1 MTCLWQI
8 IDKSRYCYFLYQ
20 CVIMWTVETLLVG
33 VANTIFVHLIIKKT
47 MAAVD
52 QLQYMHACQPIPP
65 SHHKIYTHFLDKAS
79 QENCVICI
87 QMWYHKCWLPNSISC
102 CLCVIYKRKT
112 PRIEIKKYTAVRL
125 SMQNTQ
131 RAMVDNWPCVV
142 TQRQC
147 C

>member
-1 MTCLWQI
+1 
-8 IDKSRYCYFLYQ
+8 
-20 CVIMWTVETLLVG
+20 MWTVETLQSRFSEHNIRPL
-33 VANTIFVHLIIKKT
+33 NKKKT

-52 QLQYMHACQPIPP
+52 QLQYLQELLMNQNMHACQPIPP

-125 SMQNTQ
+125 SIQNTQ

-142 TQRQC
+142 TLRQFNVVKLPK
-147 C
+147 

>member
-1 MTCLWQI
+1 
-8 IDKSRYCYFLYQ
+8 
-20 CVIMWTVETLLVG
+20 
-33 VANTIFVHLIIKKT
+33 

-52 QLQYMHACQPIPP
+52 QLQYLQELLMNQNMHACQPIPP

-112 PRIEIKKYTAVRL
+112 PRIEIKKIYRSQAIRAKQKGPWLITDLVWLLWDNLMLLNFQSKLCNIKMKLGFIPFSL
-125 SMQNTQ
+125 SNYIII
-131 RAMVDNWPCVV
+131 D
-142 TQRQC
+142 
-147 C
+147 

>member
-1 MTCLWQI
+1 
-8 IDKSRYCYFLYQ
+8 
-20 CVIMWTVETLLVG
+20 MWTVETLQSRCGEHDIRPL
-33 VANTIFVHLIIKKT
+33 NKKKT

-52 QLQYMHACQPIPP
+52 QLQYIWIKTCMHACQPIPP
-65 SHHKIYTHFLDKAS
+65 SNHKIYTHFLDKATR
-79 QENCVICI
+79 ENCVICI

-142 TQRQC
+142 TLRQFNVVKLPK
-147 C
+147 